1 MSGWEGGGRSW
12 SSGVSG
18 RIDGYVVDFYFSK
31 VKDVGRSFIVLM
43 LFFFMVRGFGFLV
56 RVCFVFVE
64 LCVIAI

>member
-31 VKDVGRSFIVLM
+31 VKDIGRSFIVLM
-43 LFFFMVRGFGFLV
+43 LFFFYG
-56 RVCFVFVE
+56 
-64 LCVIAI
+64 